1 MIGSSPEFYKNALGN
16 RKSGSVQC
24 RNSEAD
30 KYQVL
35 KGTTRSE
42 RIMDLF
48 FQILVEFGLPVAAAS
63 VMGIFIYI
71 ILKYILSGVVGQVGS
86 LTAIISQLDNRVKT
100 MNHDMIKL
108 DLLISHALHLKP
120 DLDRMSRADGK
131 EDARKD

>member
-1 MIGSSPEFYKNALGN
+1 M
-16 RKSGSVQC
+16 
-24 RNSEAD
+24 
-30 KYQVL
+30 
-35 KGTTRSE
+35 
-42 RIMDLF
+42 F
-48 FQILVEFGLPVAAAS
+48 FDILTQSGLPVAAA
-63 VMGIFIYI
+63 VTMGVFIYI

-108 DLLISHALHLKP
+108 DLLISHALNLKP